1 MFPIKNINDLIPQKF
16 PFVMIDQLD
25 DSDETSTRCSFTIRD
40 ENIFTVDGAFREA
53 GLIEN
58 IAQTAAAR
66 VGFIA
71 MMEKKDV
78 PVGFIGAVKNLEI
91 NDLPKKTLKDS
102 HNLPKTGETIV
113 TELKITNTVFDVTI
127 ISGTVCLGDKI
138 IAQCE
143 MKIVINPELKAS

>member
-91 NDLPKKTLKDS
+91 NDLPK
-102 HNLPKTGETIV
+102 TGETIV
-113 TELKITNTVFDVTI
+113 TEIKINNTVFDVTI

>member
-71 MMEKKDV
+71 MMEKKNV

-91 NDLPKKTLKDS
+91 NDLPK
-102 HNLPKTGETIV
+102 TGETIV
-113 TELKITNTVFDVTI
+113 TEIKITNTVFDVTI

>member
-1 MFPIKNINDLIPQKF
+1 MISGKIKMFPIKNINDLIPQKF
-16 PFVMIDQLD
+16 PFVMID

-91 NDLPKKTLKDS
+91 NDLPK
-102 HNLPKTGETIV
+102 TGETIV
-113 TELKITNTVFDVTI
+113 TEIKITNTVFDVTI

>member
-91 NDLPKKTLKDS
+91 NDLPK
-102 HNLPKTGETIV
+102 TGDTIV
-113 TELKITNTVFDVTI
+113 TEIKITNTVFDVTI

>member
-1 MFPIKNINDLIPQKF
+1 MISGKIKMFPIKNINDLIPQKF

-91 NDLPKKTLKDS
+91 NDLPK
-102 HNLPKTGETIV
+102 TGETIV
-113 TELKITNTVFDVTI
+113 TEIKITNTVFDVTI

>member
-1 MFPIKNINDLIPQKF
+1 MISGKIKMFPIKNINDLIPQKF

-71 MMEKKDV
+71 MMEKKNV

-91 NDLPKKTLKDS
+91 NDLPK
-102 HNLPKTGETIV
+102 TGETIV
-113 TELKITNTVFDVTI
+113 TEIKITNTVFDVTI

>member
-1 MFPIKNINDLIPQKF
+1 MISGKIKMFPIKNINDLIPQKF

-40 ENIFTVDGAFREA
+40 ENIFTVDSAFREA

-91 NDLPKKTLKDS
+91 NDLPK
-102 HNLPKTGETIV
+102 TGETIV
-113 TELKITNTVFDVTI
+113 TEIKITNTVFDVTI

>member
-1 MFPIKNINDLIPQKF
+1 
-16 PFVMIDQLD
+16 MIDQLD

-91 NDLPKKTLKDS
+91 NDLPK
-102 HNLPKTGETIV
+102 TGETIV
-113 TELKITNTVFDVTI
+113 TEIKITNTVFDVTI

>member
-1 MFPIKNINDLIPQKF
+1 MFPIKNIDDLIPQKF

-91 NDLPKKTLKDS
+91 NDLPK
-102 HNLPKTGETIV
+102 TGETIV
-113 TELKITNTVFDVTI
+113 TEIKITNTVFDVTI

>member
-91 NDLPKKTLKDS
+91 NDLPK
-102 HNLPKTGETIV
+102 TGETIV
-113 TELKITNTVFDVTI
+113 TEIKITNTVFDVTI